1 MTTKIN
7 SGVLLFLWVILIGF
21 IQPIKAASAAL
32 DGSDHTPMAQHESV
46 VDLSQLSAGQQNSLT
61 LGAYIQYLEAK
72 KPLAIKQ
79 LINRDLKL
87 NWQPIQGLTPSLP
100 ITKNPYWL
108 NFTLRNPQTQPSQV
122 YLYLDYALLKHIEV
136 YQYNPQ
142 TDALIN
148 IASSGVD
155 QDYYQRSFIHRTFVF
170 PLNISANTQAQV
182 FVKVKSEGFFLLPLS
197 LYNQQG
203 FIEKEQQFNLA
214 FGVALG
220 ILAVIIA
227 LSIFVAVTYR
237 QMSFV
242 YYACYSVGFFIFY
255 SALKGFALEHLWPE
269 QAYLSQPLSF
279 FALIMSLG
287 FINLFTIS
295 FLGLKNR
302 AYWLY
307 LSLFTVVCGCFIFS
321 FISLLLPH
329 YYRILLAIAVF
340 MVSCVLMLLAGFISV
355 NKTMASKGYLV
366 CFGLMNGAACLFVFS
381 RFGWVEHSFITEY
394 SLIGSQLLAF
404 FVLFTVLTERIKQ
417 ARRETLSAQLDAM
430 HHYQQFYNIYQYA
443 VEGHYTATYNGDIL
457 HANNAFCELLGYA
470 NLTELQAQ
478 QPNLKDCYLN
488 PEDRLPIIEKIREKG
503 RVSYCE
509 AQWKTK
515 QNKKIWV
522 SLCVRYHKDPQDGEI
537 LTGSLIDISSK
548 KKADARLEFIAK
560 HDSLTGLL
568 NRHAF
573 ENLVTEVIKR
583 SQTKQIL
590 HTLLYMDLDQFKLVN
605 DTCGHKAGDAML
617 KQLTSELKMV
627 LGKKGQIARLGGDEF
642 GVLIPN
648 KTDEQAMLIANDLKQ
663 AVQDFRF
670 LWAEQVFTLGV
681 SIGMMTLGKHIDN
694 FEDAL
699 SIADTACYAAKDK
712 GRNRIHAYS
721 VTDQDVN
728 GRHDEMHQVG
738 EIKQALEQNR
748 FCLYA
753 QTILSIQTRA
763 KLKHYEVL
771 LRMIDKNGKIVP
783 PGLFLPAAERYGLM
797 PKIDR
802 WVINHY
808 FKWLH
813 EYPEQLAQLGQCA
826 INLSGPSLA
835 DEEMQTF
842 ILDCFELYQIPYH
855 KVCFEIT
862 ESMAIQQLDET
873 LEFISVFK
881 KLGCIFA
888 LDDFGSGFSSYGYL
902 KNLPVNNVKIDGGFV
917 KDMLQDPIDKA
928 MVTSINEVAKAIGMK
943 TVAEYVESKEILIE
957 LQNIGVNY
965 AQGYAIAKPK
975 PLSAMLKQNK
985 KLEALEST

>member
-1 MTTKIN
+1 MLI
-7 SGVLLFLWVILIGF
+7 FLWMIFIGLIH
-21 IQPIKAASAAL
+21 PIKTAVAATNPAEKPFI
-32 DGSDHTPMAQHESV
+32 HKHNSV
-46 VDLSQLSAGQQNSLT
+46 VDLNNVLNGAQNSLT
-61 LGAYIQYLEAK
+61 LGTYIQYTEAK
-72 KPLAIKQ
+72 NPLTIEQ
-79 LINRDLKL
+79 LVNGDLNL
-87 NWQPIQGLTPSLP
+87 NWQNTERSTLALPRTP
-100 ITKNPYWL
+100 NPYWL
-108 NFTLRNPQTQPSQV
+108 NFTLLNSQKQSTQV
-122 YLYLDYALLKHIEV
+122 YLYLDYALLEQIEV
-136 YQYNPQ
+136 YQYNSA
-142 TDALIN
+142 TKALTT
-148 IASSGVD
+148 IATSGVN
-155 QDYYQRSFIHRTFVF
+155 QAYYQRSFVHRAFVF
-170 PLNISANTQAQV
+170 PLNISANTQAQI
-182 FVKVKSEGFFLLPLS
+182 FIKMKSESFFLLPLR
-197 LYNQQG
+197 LYTQQG

-214 FGVALG
+214 FGIALG

-227 LSIFVAVTYR
+227 LSVFVAVTY
-237 QMSFV
+237 QQTSFI
-242 YYACYSVGFFIFY
+242 YYACYSVSFFVFY
-255 SALKGFALEHLWPE
+255 SALKGFALEYLWPD
-269 QAYLSQPLSF
+269 QAYLSQPISF
-279 FALIMSLG
+279 FALIVGLG
-287 FINLFTIS
+287 FLNLFSIS

-307 LSLFTVVCGCFIFS
+307 TTLFAVSCGCFVFS
-321 FISLLLPH
+321 FVSLFLPH
-329 YYRILLAIAVF
+329 YYRISLAISIF
-340 MVSCVLMLLAGFISV
+340 MLSCILMLIAGLISV
-355 NKTMASKGYLV
+355 NKMMASKGYLF
-366 CFGLMNGAACLFVFS
+366 CFGLMNGAACLFVVS
-381 RFGWVEHSFITEY
+381 RFGWVNYSLMTEY
-394 SLIGSQLLAF
+394 SLIGSQFLAF

-417 ARRETLSAQLDAM
+417 SRRETLSAQLDAM

-443 VEGHYTATYNGDIL
+443 VEGHFTTTVDGKIL
-457 HANNAFCELLGYA
+457 HANKAFCELIGYSSLQDLLA
-470 NLTELQAQ
+470 QHTSITDFYVDLAVRKNLVENAQ
-478 QPNLKDCYLN
+478 D
-488 PEDRLPIIEKIREKG
+488 KG
-503 RVSYCE
+503 SVLHFE
-509 AQWKTK
+509 AQWQTK
-515 QNKKIWV
+515 DKQTIWV
-522 SLCVRYHKDPQDGEI
+522 SLCLRYQNDADEGGI
-537 LTGSLIDISSK
+537 LIGSAIDISSK

-568 NRHAF
+568 NRLAF

-627 LGKKGQIARLGGDEF
+627 LDKKGQIARLGGDEF

-648 KTDEQAMLIANDLKQ
+648 KIDEQALLIANDLKQ

-670 LWAEQVFTLGV
+670 LWGEQVFTLGV
-681 SIGMMTLGKHIDN
+681 SIGMMTLGKSIDN

-721 VTDQDVN
+721 LTDKDVN
-728 GRHDEMHQVG
+728 NRHDEMHQVG

-771 LRMIDKNGKIVP
+771 LRMIDKNGQIVP

-808 FKWLH
+808 FKWLNEH
-813 EYPEQLAQLGQCA
+813 PEQLEQLGQCA

-835 DEEMQTF
+835 DEDMQTF
-842 ILDCFELYQIPYH
+842 ILDCFERYQIPFN

-873 LEFISVFK
+873 LEFIAVFK

-928 MVTSINEVAKAIGMK
+928 MVTSINEVAKAIGMG
-943 TVAEYVESKEILIE
+943 TVAEYVESKDILIE

-975 PLSAMLKQNK
+975 PLSAMLTKNK
-985 KLEALEST
+985 KLETVEST